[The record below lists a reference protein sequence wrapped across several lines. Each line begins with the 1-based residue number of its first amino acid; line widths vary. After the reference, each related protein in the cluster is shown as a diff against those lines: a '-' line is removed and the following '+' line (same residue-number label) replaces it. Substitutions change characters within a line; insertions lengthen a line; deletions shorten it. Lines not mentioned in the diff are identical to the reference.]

1 MARRPAAP
9 FIVLLLGVTAV
20 WGWTFVLVK
29 DAVAAY
35 PTLPFLGLRFLIA
48 AVAMALVVRRLPR
61 RRVLLIGGAIG
72 LPLAGGYLLQTVGLQ
87 FTSPGNTGLITG
99 LFFVF
104 TPLLDRL
111 FGTPIRLR
119 TLLAVTAAL
128 AGTVLLTGGWQA
140 GIRIGDALIVGCA
153 VCFALQIV
161 LLSRWSPGFAAEELT
176 LVQLATCAVL
186 FMLGGAAQ
194 LRVPSSNVWFAL
206 IVTGI
211 FASAVAF
218 FIQTWVQSHLSAS
231 RTALVLASEPVWALF
246 FSVLLAGQRLDFIQ
260 ALGAVLVIGA
270 IVGHE
275 LPLPAPAPR
284 KAEGT
289 NVR

>member
-1 MARRPAAP
+1 MARRLSTVY
-9 FIVLLLGVTAV
+9 IVLLLCVTAV

-48 AVAMALVVRRLPR
+48 AVVMALVVRRLPR
-61 RRVLLIGGAIG
+61 RRVLLIGGIIG

-119 TLLAVTAAL
+119 TLLAVAVAL

-140 GIRIGDALIVGCA
+140 GIRLGDVLIVGCA
-153 VCFALQIV
+153 ICFALQIV

-186 FMLGGAAQ
+186 FMLGGAVQ
-194 LRVPSSNVWFAL
+194 LRVPSGDVWIAL
-206 IVTGI
+206 VVTGV

-246 FSVLLAGQRLDFIQ
+246 FSVLLAGQRLDLVQ
-260 ALGAVLVIGA
+260 GLGAALVIGA
-270 IVGHE
+270 IAGHE
-275 LPLPAPAPR
+275 LPLPSRASR
-284 KAEGT
+284 QAEGT

>member
-1 MARRPAAP
+1 MARRLSAP
-9 FIVLLLGVTAV
+9 YIVLLLCVTAV

-29 DAVAAY
+29 DAVVAY

-48 AVAMALVVRRLPR
+48 AAVMALVVRRLPH
-61 RRVLLIGGAIG
+61 RRVLLIGGIIG

-119 TLLAVTAAL
+119 TLLAVAVAL

-140 GIRIGDALIVGCA
+140 GIRLGDVLIVGCA
-153 VCFALQIV
+153 ICFALQIV

-186 FMLGGAAQ
+186 FMVGGAAQ
-194 LRVPSSNVWFAL
+194 LRLPSGGVWFAL
-206 IVTGI
+206 VVTGV

-231 RTALVLASEPVWALF
+231 RTALALASEPVWALF
-246 FSVLLAGQRLDFIQ
+246 FSVLLAGQRLDLVQ
-260 ALGAVLVIGA
+260 GLGAALVIGA

-275 LPLPAPAPR
+275 LPLPSRASR
-284 KAEGT
+284 EAEGT

>member
-1 MARRPAAP
+1 MARRLSTLY
-9 FIVLLLGVTAV
+9 IVLLLCVTAV

-48 AVAMALVVRRLPR
+48 AVVMALVVRRLPR
-61 RRVLLIGGAIG
+61 RRVLLIGGIIG

-119 TLLAVTAAL
+119 TLLAVAVAL
-128 AGTVLLTGGWQA
+128 AGTVLLTGGWQT
-140 GIRIGDALIVGCA
+140 GIRLGDVLIVGCA
-153 VCFALQIV
+153 ICFALQIV

-186 FMLGGAAQ
+186 FMLGGAVQ
-194 LRVPSSNVWFAL
+194 LRVPSGDVWIAL
-206 IVTGI
+206 VVTGV

-246 FSVLLAGQRLDFIQ
+246 FSVLLAGQRLDLVQ
-260 ALGAVLVIGA
+260 GLGAALVIGA
-270 IVGHE
+270 IAGHE
-275 LPLPAPAPR
+275 LPLPSRASR
-284 KAEGT
+284 QAEGT